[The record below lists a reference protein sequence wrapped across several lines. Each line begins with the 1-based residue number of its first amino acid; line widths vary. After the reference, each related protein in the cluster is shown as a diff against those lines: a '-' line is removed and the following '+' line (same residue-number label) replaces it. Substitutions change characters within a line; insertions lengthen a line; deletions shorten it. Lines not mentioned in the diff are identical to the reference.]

1 MPTYIAP
8 GSVCVV
14 DHLLCAASLVIICVH
29 VLFRPAQRGGCNPTA
44 ASPANASHCKLPP
57 IPPLQT
63 LAAPSRLAGK
73 ARILW
78 HARSPLLPILLL
90 LLPRQKGRGAT
101 APSTRGGS
109 CCGAAGAPAPASAPA
124 PQQAAVPNGR
134 LPPPRHSEPF
144 ERLHCPPLPPPPSF
158 QCSNNPIAWQARGGR
173 TRPSVP
179 VPCMLP
185 FCKHSTALQVC
196 ARAWLVHAT
205 ATRPQLSPS
214 CLLLCRQHTR
224 LARFPAKRSTSTSR
238 QPARCQ
244 A

>member
-144 ERLHCPPLPPPPSF
+144 ERLHCPPLPPPPRSSV
-158 QCSNNPIAWQARGGR
+158 QTTQLLGRPEGAARG
-173 TRPSVP
+173 PAFLCPACCPFASILL
-179 VPCMLP
+179 PCR
-185 FCKHSTALQVC
+185 FAHALG
-196 ARAWLVHAT
+196 
-205 ATRPQLSPS
+205 S
-214 CLLLCRQHTR
+214 CT
-224 LARFPAKRSTSTSR
+224 
-238 QPARCQ
+238 QPPPGPN
-244 A
+244 